1 MGNFY
6 NFGKPKPERKFN
18 FNKPIPTPKPT
29 PKPELPFKEPE
40 FKILDD
46 FITYCS
52 IFDPTIS
59 TQSGKLMDHAA
70 VLFND
75 ELYIN
80 RDSIIINLF
89 NEFSDIGCA
98 IQDVE
103 DCLLFICNAPF
114 YFEKPKE
121 YSLKIIEERFSKK
134 PKLNTSWEKLRKSQ
148 VHCFK
153 TYAHFRGS
161 VDNKIFQRW
170 LVLKTPTKDIEYAK
184 LPEYMMGYGN
194 TLPEA
199 DLEFYK
205 ARIKSFTDSQRTIN
219 YFIDEK
225 IPLTKQRMFDTCKK
239 IDPLVNPNTVTFS
252 YYEYGFSYIESSHFK
267 LSCQSQT
274 HKFTLNVFGGD
285 IRWEII
291 RIVEIE
297 DKNYPV
303 DLEFIGEAQTLEEA
317 SNICE
322 LKYQECINNEKDLS
336 RIISFMQDEEMQ
348 KELMMGDL
356 DGEGILNGL
365 IADYGE
371 DIIPDRD

>member
-18 FNKPIPTPKPT
+18 FNKPKSTPKPT

-89 NEFSDIGCA
+89 NEFSDISCA

-161 VDNKIFQRW
+161 VDNETFQRW
-170 LVLKTPTKDIEYAK
+170 LILKTPTKNIEYAES
-184 LPEYMMGYGN
+184 PEDMMGYGN

-199 DLEFYK
+199 DLEFHK
-205 ARIKSFTDSQRTIN
+205 SRIKTFTNSQRTIN
-219 YFIDEK
+219 YFIDK
-225 IPLTKQRMFDTCKK
+225 KVPLTKQRMFDTCKK

-252 YYEYGFSYIESSHFK
+252 YYECGFSYIESSHFK
-267 LSCQSQT
+267 LSCQSKT
-274 HKFTLNVFGGD
+274 HKFTLNFFGGD
-285 IRWEII
+285 ITWEIV
-291 RIVEIE
+291 RILEV
-297 DKNYPV
+297 DDRNYPV
-303 DLEFIGEAQTLEEA
+303 NLEFIGEAETLEEA
-317 SNICE
+317 LDICE
-322 LKYQECINNEKDLS
+322 SRYQECINNHEQLEMMVSFKQYEEIQEDLM
-336 RIISFMQDEEMQ
+336 IDAIEGEAFFNDLIEEF
-348 KELMMGDL
+348 
-356 DGEGILNGL
+356 
-365 IADYGE
+365 GE